1 MKKLIIAIIG
11 VAACTAFGQNAD
23 KFVDPNPYAK
33 YAVAMTPD
41 PKKPMAIEWHLN
53 DRAAI
58 DKATA
63 PETLKAILDDECKV
77 KLLLA
82 EVKPGYNTPVMAAA
96 QIAAISQ
103 YVMAG
108 DNAAAWWKF
117 WADDRTQERKLWAKA
132 LLTAAAEA
140 KDDYVT
146 EYYHAHYKALA
157 GDIHIGSGI
166 HIVRIVIVIEIGLL
180 HSEFVGKIHIE
191 RFACIAKTKSKHI
204 GFVSVHILGACIIH
218 FEGSLCGILVV
229 GSRNIVITATQG

>member
-23 KFVDPNPYAK
+23 NFVDPNPYAK
-33 YAVAMTPD
+33 YEVAMTPD
-41 PKKPMAIEWHLN
+41 SKKQMAIEWHLN

-63 PETLKAILDDECKV
+63 PEALKAILDDECKV
-77 KLLLA
+77 KSLLA

-108 DNAAAWWKF
+108 DNAAWWKF

-146 EYYHAHYKALA
+146 EYYLDQLRWCGMACQAKCVQAIADKSESKAVKDMA
-157 GDIHIGSGI
+157 A
-166 HIVRIVIVIEIGLL
+166 IVIDQI
-180 HSEFVGKIHIE
+180 
-191 RFACIAKTKSKHI
+191 T
-204 GFVSVHILGACIIH
+204 GAAI
-218 FEGSLCGILVV
+218 
-229 GSRNIVITATQG
+229 N

>member
-77 KLLLA
+77 KSLLA

-108 DNAAAWWKF
+108 DNAAWWKF

-146 EYYHAHYKALA
+146 EYYLDQLRWCGMACQAKCVQTIADKSESKAVKDMA
-157 GDIHIGSGI
+157 A
-166 HIVRIVIVIEIGLL
+166 IVIDQI
-180 HSEFVGKIHIE
+180 
-191 RFACIAKTKSKHI
+191 T
-204 GFVSVHILGACIIH
+204 GAAI
-218 FEGSLCGILVV
+218 
-229 GSRNIVITATQG
+229 N

>member
-33 YAVAMTPD
+33 YGVAMTPD

-63 PETLKAILDDECKV
+63 PKTLKAILDDKCKV

-117 WADDRTQERKLWAKA
+117 WADDRTQERKLWTMA

-146 EYYHAHYKALA
+146 EYYLDQLRWCGMACQAKCVQAIADKSKSKAVKDMA
-157 GDIHIGSGI
+157 A
-166 HIVRIVIVIEIGLL
+166 IVIDQI
-180 HSEFVGKIHIE
+180 
-191 RFACIAKTKSKHI
+191 T
-204 GFVSVHILGACIIH
+204 GAAI
-218 FEGSLCGILVV
+218 
-229 GSRNIVITATQG
+229 N